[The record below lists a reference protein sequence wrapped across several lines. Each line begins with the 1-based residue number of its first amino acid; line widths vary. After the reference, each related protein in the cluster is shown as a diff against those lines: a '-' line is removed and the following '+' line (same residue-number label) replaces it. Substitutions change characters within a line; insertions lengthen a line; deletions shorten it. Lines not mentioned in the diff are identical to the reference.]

1 MHYLFLALAATP
13 DPTPAGTLKPGLTE
27 DQVSPGIWGFLATAF
42 VVILSI
48 LLIVDMVRRLRRV
61 RYRNQVEE
69 EREAQAATAREA
81 GQPGAA
87 EGVPADES
95 GTGEVGLGGANAD
108 EAGKASHRTG
118 SGSAS

>member
-42 VVILSI
+42 VVMLSI

-61 RYRNQVEE
+61 RYRGEVEE
-69 EREAQAATAREA
+69 AREAQAAEA
-81 GQPGAA
+81 H
-87 EGVPADES
+87 ED
-95 GTGEVGLGGANAD
+95 GERSAGLGESAGESEGNAGEIAANETDRAP
-108 EAGKASHRTG
+108 H
-118 SGSAS
+118 